1 MSSPVT
7 FQEFLG
13 IEYPP
18 RSSKPRK
25 KGITMVM
32 DTGWPVSFVESML
45 DQYGEFLDVVK
56 IWDPHLRAPE
66 AEVRKKIDVY
76 NAHKVRVQP
85 GGIFLEIARH
95 QGKEREVLERISQM
109 GFSIIEVS
117 SSATTRRAMTE
128 EADFVRQ
135 VTDMGF
141 AVFGEV
147 GKKFFTGDETRT
159 SEEILDE
166 EATIDEMSTLIEA
179 GAELVYWEGHVLRRV
194 MGESGDEILAK
205 RATGTEQVL
214 RVANAVGADRIIFE
228 VSALVPW
235 VSRRS
240 LQFWLISL
248 FGTEVNLGNG
258 RLEELGHIEALR
270 AGSHPVFGFED
281 AGDYPWIRALAEQK
295 GPEHKWWAEAVTSD
309 GV

>member
-1 MSSPVT
+1 MSKPVT

-13 IEYPP
+13 IDYPP
-18 RSSKPRK
+18 RSAKPRK
-25 KGITMVM
+25 SGITMVM

-45 DQYGEFLDVVK
+45 EQYGQFLDVVK

-66 AEVRKKIDVY
+66 AEVRKKIEAY
-76 NAHKVRVQP
+76 NKHKVRVQP

-95 QGKEREVLERISQM
+95 QGREREVLERIAQL

-117 SSATTRRAMTE
+117 SSATTRRAMSE
-128 EADFVRQ
+128 EADFVRA
-135 VTDMGF
+135 VRDMGF
-141 AVFGEV
+141 DVFGEV
-147 GKKFFTGDETRT
+147 GKKFITGDETRK
-159 SEEILDE
+159 SEEVLDE

-194 MGESGDEILAK
+194 MGESGEEIFAK
-205 RATGTEQVL
+205 RKTGTEQVL
-214 RVANAVGADRIIFE
+214 RVTNAVGPERIIFE

-235 VSRRS
+235 TSRRS

-248 FGTEVNLGNG
+248 FGPEVNLGNG

-281 AGDYPWIRALAEQK
+281 AGDYPWIRALAEKK
-295 GPEHKWWAEAVTSD
+295 GPGHEWWAEAVSSD
-309 GV
+309 GA